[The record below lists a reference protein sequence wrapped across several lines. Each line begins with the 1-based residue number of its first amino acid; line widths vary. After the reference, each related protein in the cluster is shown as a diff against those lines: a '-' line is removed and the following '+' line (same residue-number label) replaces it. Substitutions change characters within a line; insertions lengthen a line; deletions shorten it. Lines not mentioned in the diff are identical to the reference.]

1 MGYFTKPPC
10 YNDGKDCPNRH
21 VGCREKCD
29 AWQEWMVIHANEK
42 EKQYAI
48 YRREC
53 DAESFTAEQG
63 KRISNLNRTR
73 RAQERR
79 Q

>member
-1 MGYFTKPPC
+1 MGWTALTA
-10 YNDGKDCPNRH
+10 H

-29 AWQEWMVIHANEK
+29 AWQEWVVIHAKEK
-42 EKQYAI
+42 EQQYAI
-48 YRREC
+48 YRKQQ
-53 DAESFTAEQG
+53 DADTFTAEQG

-73 RAQERR
+73 RAKERR

>member
-1 MGYFTKPPC
+1 MTPSPC
-10 YNDGKDCPNRH
+10 YNNGMDCPDRH

-29 AWQEWMVIHANEK
+29 AWQEWVVIHAKEK
-42 EKQYAI
+42 EQQYAI
-48 YRREC
+48 YRKQQ
-53 DAESFTAEQG
+53 DADTFTAEQG

-73 RAQERR
+73 RAKERR